1 MIMAEK
7 EFTFIRITVE
17 SKRKLDSLKVHP
29 KQPYSEVVEQLLK
42 KLEKL
47 EKKQ

>member
-1 MIMAEK
+1 MAEK
-7 EFTFIRITVE
+7 EFSFIRITME
-17 SKRKLDSLKVHP
+17 SKRKLDSLKIHP
-29 KQPYSEVVEQLLK
+29 KQPYSEVVELLLK

>member
-1 MIMAEK
+1 MAEK
-7 EFTFIRITVE
+7 EFAFIRITME

-29 KQPYSEVVEQLLK
+29 KQPYSEVVEQILK
-42 KLEKL
+42 RLEKL